1 MRKFPSLET
10 IQSVII
16 TGGSSGIGATYIRTM
31 RNLGH
36 VTFIGNLSRS
46 EPDRFSQDSRCQHYP
61 CDLSDAD
68 ALKTMARDLIRDLE
82 ARTAGPILLINN
94 SGFGSYGRF
103 DQLSREVECNM
114 VDLNVRAV
122 VDLTARLLPL
132 LLARGGWILNVA
144 SVAGWQPTPFMAT
157 YGASKAFVLHWS
169 LALREDLFG
178 RGVGV
183 LTVCP
188 GPTESQF
195 FRRAGFSDS
204 VLPGQGQTAQEVVD
218 ASLAA
223 LKQQRS
229 FVVTGWRNRLLVMA
243 SARLPRAWQGPIAR
257 VLLQRFRLDRLKK
270 PSENPGNG

>member
-1 MRKFPSLET
+1 
-10 IQSVII
+10 
-16 TGGSSGIGATYIRTM
+16 M

-36 VTFIGNLSRS
+36 IGFIGNLSRS

-61 CDLSDAD
+61 CDLSDGD
-68 ALKTMARDLIRDLE
+68 ALEAAAGDLIRDLE
-82 ARTAGPILLINN
+82 TRTTGPILLINN

-103 DQLSREVECNM
+103 DQLSRDVECNM
-114 VDLNVRAV
+114 VNLNVRAV

-132 LLARGGWILNVA
+132 LLARGGWILNIA

-157 YGASKAFVLHWS
+157 YGASKAFILHWS
-169 LALREDLFG
+169 LSLREDLHG

-183 LTVCP
+183 LAVCP

-204 VLPGQGQTAQEVVD
+204 VLPGQGQTADEVVD

-223 LKQQRS
+223 LRRGRS

-243 SARLPRAWQGPIAR
+243 STRLPRAWQGPLAR
-257 VLLQRFRLDRLKK
+257 VVLQRFRLDRLKK
-270 PSENPGNG
+270 SAENRADG